1 MMRLSVRFGSG
12 EFSYSE
18 PGEIT
23 RIRLAQGS
31 KLTGALVS
39 CREAR
44 RELASGDKITL
55 RISDPELGVL
65 NGTGAVVERV
75 SGRDITVR
83 TEAGVLSLPTGSMA
97 ARGIDHAYA
106 MTAHA
111 YQGQTVPNIIIG
123 MSVTPAASQTRVL
136 LGTGITKKALS
147 TNVPTYPHQNR
158 PRL

>member
-1 MMRLSVRFGSG
+1 MGQNGQRLG
-12 EFSYSE
+12 
-18 PGEIT
+18 P
-23 RIRLAQGS
+23 
-31 KLTGALVS
+31 LVS
-39 CREAR
+39 VIRN
-44 RELASGDKITL
+44 LAY
-55 RISDPELGVL
+55 VL

-123 MSVTPAASQTRVL
+123 MSVTRS
-136 LGTGITKKALS
+136 
-147 TNVPTYPHQNR
+147 
-158 PRL
+158 